1 MIQIKNVN
9 GDGGSRKSRGCTGGC
24 KTEVMTIG
32 TKEAMAGGVQDSID
46 QVTFEIDLLT
56 SFQSI
61 SAFEI
66 WIVDN

>member
-1 MIQIKNVN
+1 
-9 GDGGSRKSRGCTGGC
+9 
-24 KTEVMTIG
+24 MTIG

-66 WIVDN
+66 WIVDNWHVFKKIVKRRNSYWLNHFVSSFHQE